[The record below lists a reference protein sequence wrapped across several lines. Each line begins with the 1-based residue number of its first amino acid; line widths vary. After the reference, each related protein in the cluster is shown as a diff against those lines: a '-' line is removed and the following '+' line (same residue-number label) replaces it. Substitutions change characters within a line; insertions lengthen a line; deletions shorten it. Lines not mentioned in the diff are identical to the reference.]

1 MKGEAVQEEID
12 PVINLPVSAF
22 IPDDY
27 IADSLQRLNMYKRLA
42 SIRDVSEIENVKA
55 ELIDRFGALLEPVS
69 SLLNIIELKSLS
81 IVNNIAGI
89 EAKAGG
95 VEIRF

>member
-42 SIRDVSEIENVKA
+42 SIRDISEIENVKA
-55 ELIDRFGALLEPVS
+55 ELIDRFRL
-69 SLLNIIELKSLS
+69 
-81 IVNNIAGI
+81 
-89 EAKAGG
+89 
-95 VEIRF
+95 F